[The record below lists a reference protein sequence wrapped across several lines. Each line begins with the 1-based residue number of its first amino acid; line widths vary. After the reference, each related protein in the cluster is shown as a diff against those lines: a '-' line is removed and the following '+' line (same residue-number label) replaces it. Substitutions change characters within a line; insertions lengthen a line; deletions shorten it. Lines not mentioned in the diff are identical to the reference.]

1 MKDIRNLSKDER
13 VEELIKSNVDKLSY
27 YNTSFPFSGV
37 INNDDL
43 RDFFEKVFHRIWY
56 ITDSPSFVYHVKEK
70 SDDIGNTKWIAL
82 NYSTVTMKN
91 DTLDGFVDLIN
102 NQSLNDKFVVFYLI
116 NKIDG
121 VYHLRFSTIEDEGL
135 KKIENRDKKINQ
147 ILDGKQNL

>member
-1 MKDIRNLSKDER
+1 VRDIRNLSKDER
-13 VEELIKSNVDKLSY
+13 VEELIKSNTDKLSY
-27 YNTSFPFSGV
+27 YNTSFPFTSV

-43 RDFFEKVFHRIWY
+43 RDFFEKVYQRIWY

-70 SDDIGNTKWIAL
+70 SDDIGNTKLIAL

-102 NQSLNDKFVVFYLI
+102 NQSLNDKFIVFYLI
-116 NKIDG
+116 NKVDG
-121 VYHLRFSTIEDEGL
+121 VYQFRFSTIEDEGL

>member
-1 MKDIRNLSKDER
+1 VKDIRNLSKDER